1 MVKAS
6 SLCTTTIKLSIDFN
20 RYKNKLCAYFKTGIV
35 SRIRYRVFGCPLYLL
50 IRILWTKRLYR
61 FAGFIVK
68 LRIFELNYERII
80 SVREVN
86 AFADT

>member
-35 SRIRYRVFGCPLYLL
+35 SRIRYRVFGCPLYLR
-50 IRILWTKRLYR
+50 IRIL
-61 FAGFIVK
+61 
-68 LRIFELNYERII
+68 
-80 SVREVN
+80 
-86 AFADT
+86 